1 MEVLEQKSEY
11 EIQRGK
17 PMPSKNQAILQKRL
31 IVYLSNH
38 YDDKMEVLS
47 EVSLNLQDWI
57 STPDLAIYPKME
69 VNFAED
75 EIRLEEAPLAVIE
88 ILSPTQ
94 SLQGLSDKAVE
105 YLNRKVQS
113 VWLVLPSLQSITVY
127 QSEKDFTVFTAPT
140 TLEDEKLNIQLE
152 LKEVFK

>member
-1 MEVLEQKSEY
+1 MEVLEKKSDY

-17 PMPSKNQAILQKRL
+17 PMPSKNHAILQSNLNFEIRL
-31 IVYLSNH
+31 KYKNQFT
-38 YDDKMEVLS
+38 VLS
-47 EVSLNLQDWI
+47 EATLNLQDWV

-69 VNFAED
+69 VNFTED

-94 SLQGLSDKAVE
+94 SLQELSDKAIE
-105 YLNRKVQS
+105 YLNREVQS

-127 QSEKDFTVFTAPT
+127 QSEKDFTVFTTPA
-140 TLEDEKLNIQLE
+140 TLEDKKLKIQME
-152 LKEVFK
+152 LKEIFA